1 MNATAPPLS
10 PTVHRG
16 AAGSAHEPAAP
27 RANPEASL
35 WSMLKQT
42 VQAWVDDRAPSMGA
56 SIAYYTLFSLAPL
69 LLIVVSIA
77 GLLFGAEAARGAIFS
92 ELEGLLG
99 ATSAQAIQSLLE
111 TVNQPSDGILG
122 TLVGVAVMLMGA
134 TSVFAELQ
142 ATLDRIWRAPEPAVG
157 GLWQLLR
164 VRVLSFGLI
173 LGLGFLL
180 MVSLFLSA
188 ALSALQHW
196 WSPYFGNWLTL
207 MQAVNLMVNF
217 AMVTAIF
224 AMIYKL
230 MPRVRVAWADVW
242 IGSVVTAALFTVGRT
257 LIGLYI
263 SHSAVGSTFGAAG
276 SIVVV
281 MVWVYYST
289 QIFLLGA
296 EFTWVYAHTRG
307 SRQRPAQ
314 CTDAAET
321 IVA

>member
-1 MNATAPPLS
+1 MKTAP
-10 PTVHRG
+10 
-16 AAGSAHEPAAP
+16 
-27 RANPEASL
+27 ANPETSL
-35 WSMLKQT
+35 GSMLKQT

-111 TVNQPSDGILG
+111 TVNQPSDGILSA
-122 TLVGVAVMLMGA
+122 LVGLAVMLMGA

-142 ATLDRIWRAPEPAVG
+142 ATLDRIWRATEPVAG
-157 GLWQLLR
+157 GLWRLLR

-217 AMVTAIF
+217 GMVTAIF

-230 MPRVRVAWADVW
+230 MPRVRVDWADVW

-314 CTDAAET
+314 RAEASEVVAAR
-321 IVA
+321 

>member
-1 MNATAPPLS
+1 MNAVAPSLP
-10 PTVHRG
+10 PTVSRS
-16 AAGSAHEPAAP
+16 AAGSAQEPSP
-27 RANPEASL
+27 PHANPEASL
-35 WSMLKQT
+35 WSMLKHT

-69 LLIVVSIA
+69 LLIVVSMA
-77 GLLFGAEAARGAIFS
+77 GLLFGAEAARGAIFN

-142 ATLDRIWRAPEPAVG
+142 ATLDRIWRAPQPAAG
-157 GLWQLLR
+157 GLWHLLR

-307 SRQRPAQ
+307 SRQRPAERRDVSQ
-314 CTDAAET
+314 A
-321 IVA
+321 VAV